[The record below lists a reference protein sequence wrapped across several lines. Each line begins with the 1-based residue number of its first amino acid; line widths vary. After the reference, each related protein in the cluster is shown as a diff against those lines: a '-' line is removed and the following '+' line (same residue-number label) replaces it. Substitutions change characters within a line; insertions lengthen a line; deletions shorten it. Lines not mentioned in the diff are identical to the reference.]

1 MTKQEAIQIAFDE
14 IISTKELVKV
24 EVETGKDGY
33 GVFVRVHHNNKKSSK
48 IRYEEHLPQDSKL
61 LEVI

>member
-1 MTKQEAIQIAFDE
+1 MTKKEAIEHAVNEVVFTRE
-14 IISTKELVKV
+14 TVKV
-24 EVETGKDGY
+24 EVETGMDEY
-33 GVFVRVHHNNKKSSK
+33 GVFVRVHHNKSKSSK